1 MEERSLADCGIG
13 NFEEEFRGVRVS
25 VGGRKNLSFS
35 SALVMA
41 SGRAPLLT
49 RREKRRRQKVERD
62 RRSRRRTQPSDSC
75 TVAEAHACVRQLL
88 FCSIFSFSLSLSPSR
103 ALICSAAFQPA
114 CLPCFPIQ
122 SSSPPGAALA
132 TGRSTSF

>member
-1 MEERSLADCGIG
+1 MEERSLADFGIG
-13 NFEEEFRGVRVS
+13 NLEEEFRGVCVC

-41 SGRAPLLT
+41 SGRAALLT
-49 RREKRRRQKVERD
+49 RREKRRRQKGWSAIVGAGDGLNPAIAAPSQKLMLAFD
-62 RRSRRRTQPSDSC
+62 R
-75 TVAEAHACVRQLL
+75 
-88 FCSIFSFSLSLSPSR
+88 CSFAVFSLSPSLSPSR

>member
-1 MEERSLADCGIG
+1 MC
-13 NFEEEFRGVRVS
+13 

-41 SGRAPLLT
+41 GGRAALLT
-49 RREKRRRQKVERD
+49 RRENRRRQRVERD

-75 TVAEAHACVRQLL
+75 TVAEAHACVRPLL
-88 FCSIFSFSLSLSPSR
+88 FCSIFSLSPSR

-114 CLPCFPIQ
+114 CQPCFPIQ

-132 TGRSTSF
+132 RGRSTSF